1 MIDISYKEAAE
12 FLKEHDGFVVFSHS
26 NPDGDTVGSA
36 VALVRILRAMGK
48 RATAVCADPI
58 PEKLRFI
65 ISDGEFSEELPQEV
79 ETAVSV
85 DVASMAVLGAFSAF
99 AQKREFDLAF
109 DHHQVSSLPC
119 KRRLLRA
126 SYISNGEII
135 YELAEELCVEIDRAT
150 ATALYSAIC
159 SDSFSFRYEATRPE
173 TYEYAAELIR
183 KGVDFPAV
191 CRRLF
196 EQKPPAQIA
205 LEKEAYNALRF
216 YHGGR
221 LAVVA
226 IDEATLERCHADD
239 TAFDSINSIPR
250 QVSGVEVSVVL
261 RPKDG
266 VIKGS
271 FRSNE
276 YFDVATLAK
285 KYGGGGHKHAAGFR
299 FKGTLDEAVAAIVA
313 DTEGLL

>member
-12 FLKEHDGFVVFSHS
+12 FLREHDGFVVFTHA

-48 RATAVCADPI
+48 MATAVCADPI
-58 PEKLRFI
+58 PEKLQFI
-65 ISDGEFSEELPQEV
+65 ISDEFSESLPEFV

-85 DVASMAVLGAFSAF
+85 DVASKAVLGSLAYF
-99 AQKREFDLAF
+99 AEGRSFDITF
-109 DHHQVSSLPC
+109 DHHAVSSLPC
-119 KRRLLRA
+119 ERRVLRA
-126 SYISNGEII
+126 GYISNGEII
-135 YELAEELCVEIDRAT
+135 FELAKELKVDIDKET
-150 ATALYSAIC
+150 ATALYSAMC
-159 SDSFSFRYEATRPE
+159 SDSCSFRYEATRPE

-183 KGVDFPAV
+183 AGVDFPAV

-196 EQKPPAQIA
+196 EQKTQAQIS

-216 YHGGR
+216 FHGGK

-226 IDEATLERCHADD
+226 IDSATIERCNAGE

-276 YFDVATLAK
+276 YFDVAELAK

-299 FKGTLDEAVAAIVA
+299 LKGSLEEAVATIVA